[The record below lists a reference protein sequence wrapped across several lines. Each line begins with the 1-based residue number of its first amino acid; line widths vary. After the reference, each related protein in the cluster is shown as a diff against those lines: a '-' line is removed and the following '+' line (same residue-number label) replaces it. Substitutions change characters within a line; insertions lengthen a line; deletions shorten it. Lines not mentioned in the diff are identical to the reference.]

1 MLESILPFQ
10 GQLNLVAFVYVFI
23 FVVVMLDLWAGI
35 RKAKARGEYR
45 SSYGLRKTV
54 EKLRKYYNMMLAITA
69 TDIIQMVAIHNLHTQ
84 DSGVGL
90 PVTPIFTI
98 VGALFVSVIEIKSIY
113 EKNEDKDKA
122 KVQEA
127 AKAISKMATNREQ
140 RELINIILGAL
151 ARQVN
156 PSESYTEEDDD

>member
-1 MLESILPFQ
+1 MLESMLPFQ

-54 EKLRKYYNMMLAITA
+54 DKLRKYYNMMLAITA

-84 DSGVGL
+84 DSGGSL
-90 PVTPIFTI
+90 PVTPIYTI
-98 VGALFVSVIEIKSIY
+98 IGALFVSVIEIKSIY

-122 KVQEA
+122 KVTEA